1 MWRTA
6 ATRLAARVCRRR
18 TCSTDAAA
26 QAAEQAQRRAAAA
39 EGDSQT
45 LAYALG
51 FSGMLPFAALTQS
64 GHSFLDGQLN
74 AAGGKP
80 LPFTIEEAQ
89 TMQVLYGSSIVSFLG
104 APHWGLAL
112 AGGPPFGQLARYAWG
127 VTPSLLAWPLPA
139 MPLKDAQ
146 LGLVLSLG
154 ACLAAD
160 VAFMSRGL
168 LPRWYVFHLRVPLT
182 CIASASVLSNLKGGA
197 KAVAPPPALPAAAP
211 GPTRSKGSGWLTRA

>member
-1 MWRTA
+1 MWRSV
-6 ATRLAARVCRRR
+6 ATRLAARACRHRA
-18 TCSTDAAA
+18 CSTDAAA

-39 EGDSQT
+39 EGDSRT

-51 FSGMLPFAALTQS
+51 FCGMLPFAALTQS
-64 GHSFLDGQLN
+64 GHSFLDGQLK
-74 AAGGKP
+74 AVGGKP
-80 LPFTIEEAQ
+80 LPFNVDDAQ
-89 TMQVLYGSSIVSFLG
+89 AMQVLYGSSIVSFLG

-112 AGGPPFGQLARYAWG
+112 AGGPPFGQLVRYGWG

-139 MPLKDAQ
+139 MPLHDAQ

-168 LPRWYVFHLRVPLT
+168 LPRWYLFHLRVPLT
-182 CIASASVLSNLKGGA
+182 LVASASVLSNTKSGA
-197 KAVAPPPALPAAAP
+197 KAVVPPLALPAAPPA
-211 GPTRSKGSGWLTRA
+211 PTRSKGGGWLTR